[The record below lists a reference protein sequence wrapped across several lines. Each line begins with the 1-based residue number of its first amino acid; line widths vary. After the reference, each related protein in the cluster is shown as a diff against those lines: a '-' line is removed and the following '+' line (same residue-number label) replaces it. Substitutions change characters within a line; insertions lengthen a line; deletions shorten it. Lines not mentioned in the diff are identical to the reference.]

1 MTRVKKEKRALR
13 CSNCLNDYKSVAV
26 TPRCPK
32 CGSRKHLEVNK
43 QLEIDMTKLGAKT
56 KEEAQEAAEKYK
68 KKSREVQES
77 AEKYKKRVREAVE
90 KQQSIPA
97 KPLVK
102 STKETVKRAKKVAKE
117 KPQAS
122 ETKEPLPLISSTQ
135 SAPSTP
141 DIEETLRKLEAEIA
155 TINSKLGTI
164 RKQWV
169 PKSNI
174 VTLDFLVSGL
184 FLAVLYI
191 LFFK

>member
-43 QLEIDMTKLGAKT
+43 QLEIDMSKLGAKT

-68 KKSREVQES
+68 K
-77 AEKYKKRVREAVE
+77 RVREAVE
-90 KQQSIPA
+90 KQQSTPV

-117 KPQAS
+117 KPQVS
-122 ETKEPLPLISSTQ
+122 ETKEPVALISSTQ
-135 SAPSTP
+135 TTPSTP
-141 DIEETLRKLEAEIA
+141 DIEEALRKLEAEIA

>member
-1 MTRVKKEKRALR
+1 MTRVKKEKRPLR

-32 CGSRKHLEVNK
+32 CGSRKHLELNK
-43 QLEIDMTKLGAKT
+43 QLEIDMAKLGAKT

-68 KKSREVQES
+68 K
-77 AEKYKKRVREAVE
+77 RVKEAVE
-90 KQQSIPA
+90 KQQSTPV
-97 KPLVK
+97 KPLTK

-117 KPQAS
+117 KPQTT
-122 ETKEPLPLISSTQ
+122 EDKEPVALISSTQ
-135 SAPSTP
+135 STPSTP

>member
-1 MTRVKKEKRALR
+1 MTRVKKEKRTLR

-56 KEEAQEAAEKYK
+56 KEEAQAAAEKYK
-68 KKSREVQES
+68 KRLK
-77 AEKYKKRVREAVE
+77 EAIE
-90 KQQSIPA
+90 KQQSTPA

-122 ETKEPLPLISSTQ
+122 ETKEPVALISSTQ
-135 SAPSTP
+135 TTPSTP

>member
-1 MTRVKKEKRALR
+1 MTRVKKEKRTLR
-13 CSNCLNDYKSVAV
+13 CSNCLNQYQSVAS

-32 CGSRKHLEVNK
+32 CHSRKHLEVNK
-43 QLEIDMTKLGAKT
+43 QLEMDMTKLGAKT
-56 KEEAQEAAEKYK
+56 KEEAEAAASKY
-68 KKSREVQES
+68 Q
-77 AEKYKKRVREAVE
+77 KRVKAAVE
-90 KQQSIPA
+90 KQKETPA

-102 STKETVKRAKKVAKE
+102 STKETVKKAKKVAKE
-117 KPQAS
+117 KPQVS
-122 ETKEPLPLISSTQ
+122 ETKEPVALLSSTQ
-135 SAPSTP
+135 STSTTP

-174 VTLDFLVSGL
+174 VTLDILVSGL

>member
-1 MTRVKKEKRALR
+1 MTKVKKERHSFR
-13 CSNCLNDYKSVAV
+13 CSNCLNQYQSVAV

-32 CGSRKHLEVNK
+32 CHSRRHMEINK
-43 QLEIDMTKLGAKT
+43 QLEMDLTKLGAKT

-68 KKSREVQES
+68 K
-77 AEKYKKRVREAVE
+77 RVKAAVE
-90 KQQSIPA
+90 KQKEKPA

-102 STKETVKRAKKVAKE
+102 STKETVKRTKKVAKE

-122 ETKEPLPLISSTQ
+122 ETKEPVALISSTQ
-135 SAPSTP
+135 STPSTP

>member
-1 MTRVKKEKRALR
+1 MTKVKKERHSFR
-13 CSNCLNDYKSVAV
+13 CSNCLNQYQSVAV

-32 CGSRKHLEVNK
+32 CHSRRHMEINK
-43 QLEIDMTKLGAKT
+43 QLKMDMTKLGAKT
-56 KEEAQEAAEKYK
+56 KEEAEAAAEKYK
-68 KKSREVQES
+68 
-77 AEKYKKRVREAVE
+77 EKVKEAVE
-90 KQQSIPA
+90 KQKEKPA
-97 KPLVK
+97 KSLVK
-102 STKETVKRAKKVAKE
+102 STKEPVKKAKKVTKE

-122 ETKEPLPLISSTQ
+122 ETKEPVPLISSTQ
-135 SAPSTP
+135 STPNTP

>member
-1 MTRVKKEKRALR
+1 MTRVKKEKRTLR
-13 CSNCLNDYKSVAV
+13 CSNCLNQYQSVAT

-32 CGSRKHLEVNK
+32 CHSRKHLEVNK
-43 QLEIDMTKLGAKT
+43 QLEMDMTKLGAKT

-68 KKSREVQES
+68 K
-77 AEKYKKRVREAVE
+77 RVREAVK
-90 KQQSIPA
+90 KQQSTPA

-102 STKETVKRAKKVAKE
+102 SIKKEKKVAKE

-122 ETKEPLPLISSTQ
+122 ETKEPVPLISSTQ
-135 SAPSTP
+135 STPSTP

>member
-1 MTRVKKEKRALR
+1 MTKAKKEKHSFR
-13 CSNCLNDYKSVAV
+13 CTNCLNQYQSVAV

-68 KKSREVQES
+68 K
-77 AEKYKKRVREAVE
+77 RVREAVE

-102 STKETVKRAKKVAKE
+102 STKETVKKAKKVAKE

-122 ETKEPLPLISSTQ
+122 ETKEPVPLISSTQ
-135 SAPSTP
+135 STPSTP

>member
-1 MTRVKKEKRALR
+1 MTRVKKEKRTLR
-13 CSNCLNDYKSVAV
+13 CSNCLNQYQSVAS

-32 CGSRKHLEVNK
+32 CHSRKHLEVNK
-43 QLEIDMTKLGAKT
+43 QLEMDMTKLGAKT
-56 KEEAQEAAEKYK
+56 KEEAEEAAEKY
-68 KKSREVQES
+68 Q
-77 AEKYKKRVREAVE
+77 KRVKAAVE
-90 KQQSIPA
+90 KQQSTSA

-102 STKETVKRAKKVAKE
+102 STKETVKKAKKVAKE

-122 ETKEPLPLISSTQ
+122 ETKEPVALLSSTQ
-135 SAPSTP
+135 STSITP
-141 DIEETLRKLEAEIA
+141 EVEETLRKLETEIA

-184 FLAVLYI
+184 FLAVLYL

>member
-68 KKSREVQES
+68 K
-77 AEKYKKRVREAVE
+77 RVKEAVE
-90 KQQSIPA
+90 KQQSTPA

-102 STKETVKRAKKVAKE
+102 STKETVKRTKKVAKE
-117 KPQAS
+117 KPQVS
-122 ETKEPLPLISSTQ
+122 ETKEPVPLISSTQ
-135 SAPSTP
+135 SIPSTP
-141 DIEETLRKLEAEIA
+141 DIEETLRKLDAEIA
-155 TINSKLGTI
+155 TINSKLGAI
-164 RKQWV
+164 RKQLV

-184 FLAVLYI
+184 FLAALYI

>member
-68 KKSREVQES
+68 K
-77 AEKYKKRVREAVE
+77 RVREAVE
-90 KQQSIPA
+90 KQQSTPV

-122 ETKEPLPLISSTQ
+122 DTKEPLPLISSIQ
-135 SAPSTP
+135 STPSNP

>member
-68 KKSREVQES
+68 K
-77 AEKYKKRVREAVE
+77 RVREAVE
-90 KQQSIPA
+90 KQQSAPA
-97 KPLVK
+97 KPLAK
-102 STKETVKRAKKVAKE
+102 SIKKEKKVTKE
-117 KPQAS
+117 KPQVS
-122 ETKEPLPLISSTQ
+122 ETKEPVPLISSTQ
-135 SAPSTP
+135 STPSTP
-141 DIEETLRKLEAEIA
+141 DTEETLRKLEAEIA

>member
-68 KKSREVQES
+68 K
-77 AEKYKKRVREAVE
+77 RVREAVE
-90 KQQSIPA
+90 KQQSTPV

-102 STKETVKRAKKVAKE
+102 SGKDLSQSTKETVKKAKKVAKE

-122 ETKEPLPLISSTQ
+122 ETKEPVALISSTQ
-135 SAPSTP
+135 STPSTP

>member
-1 MTRVKKEKRALR
+1 MTRVKKEKRTLR
-13 CSNCLNDYKSVAV
+13 CSNCLNQYQSIAS

-32 CGSRKHLEVNK
+32 CHSRKHLEVNK
-43 QLEIDMTKLGAKT
+43 QLEMDMTKLGAKT
-56 KEEAQEAAEKYK
+56 KEEAEEAAEKY
-68 KKSREVQES
+68 R
-77 AEKYKKRVREAVE
+77 KRVKAAVE
-90 KQQSIPA
+90 KQQSTPA

-102 STKETVKRAKKVAKE
+102 STKETVKKAKKVAKE
-117 KPQAS
+117 KPQVS
-122 ETKEPLPLISSTQ
+122 ETKEPVALISSTQ
-135 SAPSTP
+135 STSITP
-141 DIEETLRKLEAEIA
+141 EVEETLRKLEAEIA

-184 FLAVLYI
+184 FLAVLYL

>member
-1 MTRVKKEKRALR
+1 MTRVKKEKRTLR

-43 QLEIDMTKLGAKT
+43 QLEIDMSKLGAKT
-56 KEEAQEAAEKYK
+56 KEEAQEAAEKY
-68 KKSREVQES
+68 QE
-77 AEKYKKRVREAVE
+77 KVREAVE
-90 KQQSIPA
+90 KQQSTPA

-102 STKETVKRAKKVAKE
+102 STKETVKKAKKVAKE

-122 ETKEPLPLISSTQ
+122 ETKEPVALISSTQ
-135 SAPSTP
+135 STSITP
-141 DIEETLRKLEAEIA
+141 EIEETLRKLEAEIA

>member
-1 MTRVKKEKRALR
+1 MEI
-13 CSNCLNDYKSVAV
+13 
-26 TPRCPK
+26 
-32 CGSRKHLEVNK
+32 NK
-43 QLEIDMTKLGAKT
+43 QLEMDMAKLGAKT
-56 KEEAQEAAEKYK
+56 KEEAEAAASKY
-68 KKSREVQES
+68 Q
-77 AEKYKKRVREAVE
+77 KRVKAAVE
-90 KQQSIPA
+90 KQQSTPV

-122 ETKEPLPLISSTQ
+122 ETKEPVALISSTQ
-135 SAPSTP
+135 TTPSTP

>member
-1 MTRVKKEKRALR
+1 MTRVKKEKRPLR

-32 CGSRKHLEVNK
+32 CGSRKHLELNK
-43 QLEIDMTKLGAKT
+43 QLKIDMSKLGAKT

-68 KKSREVQES
+68 K
-77 AEKYKKRVREAVE
+77 RVKEAVE
-90 KQQSIPA
+90 KQQSTPA

-102 STKETVKRAKKVAKE
+102 STKETVKREKKVAKE
-117 KPQAS
+117 KPQAN
-122 ETKEPLPLISSTQ
+122 ETKEPVALISSTQ
-135 SAPSTP
+135 STP
-141 DIEETLRKLEAEIA
+141 DTPEIEETLRKLEAEIA

>member
-1 MTRVKKEKRALR
+1 MTRVKKEKRTLR
-13 CSNCLNDYKSVAV
+13 CSNCLNQYQSVAI

-32 CGSRKHLEVNK
+32 CHSRKHLEVNK
-43 QLEIDMTKLGAKT
+43 QLEMDMTKLGAKT
-56 KEEAQEAAEKYK
+56 KEEAEAAAEKY
-68 KKSREVQES
+68 Q
-77 AEKYKKRVREAVE
+77 KRVKAAVE
-90 KQQSIPA
+90 KQQSTPA

-102 STKETVKRAKKVAKE
+102 STKETVKKAKKVAKE
-117 KPQAS
+117 KPQVS
-122 ETKEPLPLISSTQ
+122 ETKEPVPLISSTQ
-135 SAPSTP
+135 STPSTP

-184 FLAVLYI
+184 FLVVLCL

>member
-1 MTRVKKEKRALR
+1 MTKAKKEKQSFR
-13 CSNCLNDYKSVAV
+13 CSNCLNQYQSVAT

-32 CGSRKHLEVNK
+32 CHSRKHLEVNK

-68 KKSREVQES
+68 K
-77 AEKYKKRVREAVE
+77 RVREAVK
-90 KQQSIPA
+90 KQQSTPVE
-97 KPLVK
+97 PLVK
-102 STKETVKRAKKVAKE
+102 STKETVKKAKKVAKE

-122 ETKEPLPLISSTQ
+122 ETKEPVALISSTQ
-135 SAPSTP
+135 TTPSTP

-184 FLAVLYI
+184 FLAVIYL

>member
-1 MTRVKKEKRALR
+1 MTRVKKEKRTLR
-13 CSNCLNDYKSVAV
+13 YSNCLNQYQSVAS

-32 CGSRKHLEVNK
+32 CHSRKHLEVNK
-43 QLEIDMTKLGAKT
+43 QLEMDMTKLGAKT
-56 KEEAQEAAEKYK
+56 KEEAEAAASKY
-68 KKSREVQES
+68 Q
-77 AEKYKKRVREAVE
+77 KRVKAAVE
-90 KQQSIPA
+90 KQQSTPV

-102 STKETVKRAKKVAKE
+102 STKETVKKAKKVAKE
-117 KPQAS
+117 KPLAN
-122 ETKEPLPLISSTQ
+122 ETKEPVALISSTQ
-135 SAPSTP
+135 SSSITP
-141 DIEETLRKLEAEIA
+141 EVEETLRKLEAEIA

-184 FLAVLYI
+184 FLVVLYL

>member
-68 KKSREVQES
+68 K
-77 AEKYKKRVREAVE
+77 RVREAVE
-90 KQQSIPA
+90 KQQSTPA
-97 KPLVK
+97 KPLMK
-102 STKETVKRAKKVAKE
+102 SIKKEKKVAKE
-117 KPQAS
+117 KPQVS
-122 ETKEPLPLISSTQ
+122 ETKEPVALISSTQ
-135 SAPSTP
+135 SIPSTP
-141 DIEETLRKLEAEIA
+141 EVEETLRKLEAEIA

-174 VTLDFLVSGL
+174 VTLDLLVSGL

>member
-1 MTRVKKEKRALR
+1 MTRVKKEKRTLR
-13 CSNCLNDYKSVAV
+13 CSNCLNQYQSIAS

-32 CGSRKHLEVNK
+32 CHSRKHLEVNK
-43 QLEIDMTKLGAKT
+43 QLEMDMTKLGAKT
-56 KEEAQEAAEKYK
+56 KEEAEAA
-68 KKSREVQES
+68 

-90 KQQSIPA
+90 KQQSTPA

-117 KPQAS
+117 KPQVS
-122 ETKEPLPLISSTQ
+122 ETKEPVPLISSTQ
-135 SAPSTP
+135 STPSTP

>member
-1 MTRVKKEKRALR
+1 MTRVKKEKRPLR
-13 CSNCLNDYKSVAV
+13 CSNCLNQYQSVAV
-26 TPRCPK
+26 VPRCPK
-32 CGSRKHLEVNK
+32 CGSRKHLELNK

-56 KEEAQEAAEKYK
+56 KEEAQKD
-68 KKSREVQES
+68 
-77 AEKYKKRVREAVE
+77 AEKYKKRVKEAVE
-90 KQQSIPA
+90 KQQSTPV
-97 KPLVK
+97 KPLAK
-102 STKETVKRAKKVAKE
+102 TTKETVKRAKKVAKE
-117 KPQAS
+117 KPQVS
-122 ETKEPLPLISSTQ
+122 ETKEPVALVSSTQ
-135 SAPSTP
+135 STP
-141 DIEETLRKLEAEIA
+141 DTPEIEETLRKLEAEIA

>member
-1 MTRVKKEKRALR
+1 MTRVKKEKRTLR

-56 KEEAQEAAEKYK
+56 KEEAQEAAEKY
-68 KKSREVQES
+68 Q
-77 AEKYKKRVREAVE
+77 KRVREAVE

-117 KPQAS
+117 KPQAN
-122 ETKEPLPLISSTQ
+122 ETKEPVALISSTQ
-135 SAPSTP
+135 STSITP
-141 DIEETLRKLEAEIA
+141 EVEEALRKLEAEIA

>member
-13 CSNCLNDYKSVAV
+13 CSNCLNQYQSVAS

-32 CGSRKHLEVNK
+32 CHSRKHLEVNK
-43 QLEIDMTKLGAKT
+43 QLEMDMTKLGAKT
-56 KEEAQEAAEKYK
+56 KEEAEAAASKYQK
-68 KKSREVQES
+68 KVK
-77 AEKYKKRVREAVE
+77 EAVK
-90 KQQSIPA
+90 KQKETPV

-102 STKETVKRAKKVAKE
+102 STKETVNTKKVAKE
-117 KPQAS
+117 KPQAN
-122 ETKEPLPLISSTQ
+122 ETKEPVALISSTQ
-135 SAPSTP
+135 STP
-141 DIEETLRKLEAEIA
+141 ATPEIEETLRKLEAEIA

-184 FLAVLYI
+184 FLAVLYL

>member
-1 MTRVKKEKRALR
+1 MTRVKKEKRPLR
-13 CSNCLNDYKSVAV
+13 CSNCLNDYQSVAV
-26 TPRCPK
+26 HPRCPK
-32 CGSRKHLEVNK
+32 CGSRKHLELNK

-68 KKSREVQES
+68 K
-77 AEKYKKRVREAVE
+77 RVREAVE
-90 KQQSIPA
+90 KQQSTPV

-117 KPQAS
+117 KPQVS
-122 ETKEPLPLISSTQ
+122 ETKEPVALISSTQ
-135 SAPSTP
+135 STPSAP

>member
-1 MTRVKKEKRALR
+1 MTRVKKEKRTLR

-43 QLEIDMTKLGAKT
+43 QLEIDMSKLGAKT
-56 KEEAQEAAEKYK
+56 KEEAQEAAEKY
-68 KKSREVQES
+68 QE
-77 AEKYKKRVREAVE
+77 KVKEAIE
-90 KQQSIPA
+90 KQQSTPV

-122 ETKEPLPLISSTQ
+122 ETKEPVALISSTQ
-135 SAPSTP
+135 STPSTP

>member
-1 MTRVKKEKRALR
+1 MTRVKKEKRTLR
-13 CSNCLNDYKSVAV
+13 CSNCLNQYQSVAS

-32 CGSRKHLEVNK
+32 CHSRKHLEVNK
-43 QLEIDMTKLGAKT
+43 QLEMDMTKLGAKT
-56 KEEAQEAAEKYK
+56 KEEAEEAA
-68 KKSREVQES
+68 S
-77 AEKYKKRVREAVE
+77 KYKKRVKAAVE
-90 KQQSIPA
+90 KQQSTPV

-102 STKETVKRAKKVAKE
+102 STKETVKKAKKVAKE
-117 KPQAS
+117 KPLAN
-122 ETKEPLPLISSTQ
+122 ETKEPVALISSTQ
-135 SAPSTP
+135 STSITP
-141 DIEETLRKLEAEIA
+141 EVEETLRKLEAEIA

-184 FLAVLYI
+184 FLTVIYL

>member
-68 KKSREVQES
+68 K
-77 AEKYKKRVREAVE
+77 RVKAAVE
-90 KQQSIPA
+90 KQQSTPA

-102 STKETVKRAKKVAKE
+102 STKETVKRAKKVTKE

-122 ETKEPLPLISSTQ
+122 ETKEPVALISSTQ
-135 SAPSTP
+135 TTPSTP

-184 FLAVLYI
+184 FLALLYI